1 MIFETD
7 LKKLEELTEKLRS
20 EDTGLEESIR
30 IYEEATQLTKKL
42 NATLE
47 DVKRKIEEVSRD
59 GVVTERSEE

>member
-1 MIFETD
+1 MSFETD

-30 IYEEATQLTKKL
+30 IYEEAIQLTKKL

>member
-1 MIFETD
+1 MSFETD

-42 NATLE
+42 TATLE

>member
-1 MIFETD
+1 MSFETD

-47 DVKRKIEEVSRD
+47 DVKRKIEEVSQD

>member
-1 MIFETD
+1 MSFETD

-30 IYEEATQLTKKL
+30 IYEEATQLTKNL